1 MPKNMLRIFALFSV
15 VIRKFGTFSR
25 GYTPYAY
32 VPRRLHHWVEPFILN
47 TSIKVDKLDE
57 KTFHPSIF
65 FCLSKLRLQN
75 RKHVFSRPQH
85 PVALPGHKGHTIPQS
100 RSFHLLD
107 CAGEKKHLQIN
118 KIFHLLLLF
127 FHEERQEN
135 MIVQVR
141 NLLLSGIYTWHV
153 CM

>member
-1 MPKNMLRIFALFSV
+1 MEASQDVQRGRGKIVTLANLKRRKYIMPKNILRIFDLFSV

-32 VPRRLHHWVEPFILN
+32 VARRLHHWVEPFILN

-57 KTFHPSIF
+57 KTFQPSIF

-85 PVALPGHKGHTIPQS
+85 PVALPGHKGHTIPQN
-100 RSFHLLD
+100 RSFYLLD
-107 CAGEKKHLQIN
+107 GTGEKKKLCEKFAN
-118 KIFHLLLLF
+118 KLF
-127 FHEERQEN
+127 FH
-135 MIVQVR
+135 
-141 NLLLSGIYTWHV
+141 
-153 CM
+153 